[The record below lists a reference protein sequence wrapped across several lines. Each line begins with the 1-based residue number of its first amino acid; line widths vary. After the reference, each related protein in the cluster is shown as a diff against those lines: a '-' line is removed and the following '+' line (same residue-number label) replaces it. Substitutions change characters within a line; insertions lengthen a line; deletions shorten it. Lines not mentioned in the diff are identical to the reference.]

1 MGFPVVASRSTY
13 APFAPPHSSTH
24 HRCRVRWIFISLAC
38 SSRVNPSA
46 DSRFIKRRYSSS
58 CRLVIIFCCWLL
70 CWLVGWLSD
79 QRVDVE
85 STGTLLWGE
94 VGNVAPDARHVAGE
108 AGHVALDVGHV
119 AADALPYLS
128 FTGSFVL
135 AVGFCC
141 LYGAY
146 LAWCGACSSKLRL
159 IWLLTAILRSSVAIF
174 LLMQVL
180 SRTLEAGWLTVAIF
194 DGACALI
201 QANGLGKGWLV
212 DAAK

>member
-1 MGFPVVASRSTY
+1 MKRPIL
-13 APFAPPHSSTH
+13 FAYQ
-24 HRCRVRWIFISLAC
+24 LA
-38 SSRVNPSA
+38 
-46 DSRFIKRRYSSS
+46 I
-58 CRLVIIFCCWLL
+58 
-70 CWLVGWLSD
+70 GLSD
-79 QRVDVE
+79 A
-85 STGTLLWGE
+85 STGALLIVVPAFTLQLMG
-94 VGNVAPDARHVAGE
+94 
-108 AGHVALDVGHV
+108 LHV

-128 FTGSFVL
+128 FIGSFVL

-180 SRTLEAGWLTVAIF
+180 SRTLEAGWLTVAVF
-194 DGACALI
+194 DGVCALI
-201 QANGLGKGWLV
+201 QANGLRKGWLV